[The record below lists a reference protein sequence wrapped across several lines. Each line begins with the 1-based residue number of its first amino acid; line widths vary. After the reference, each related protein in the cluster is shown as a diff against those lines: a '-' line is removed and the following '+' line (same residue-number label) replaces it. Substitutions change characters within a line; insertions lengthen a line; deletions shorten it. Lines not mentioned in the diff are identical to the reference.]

1 MIEQYK
7 ETNISKKKET
17 TFNKTERA
25 LQNLY
30 KYLLKKIKKED
41 FFKKTLMIEKGIFLG
56 YKNGDKTIAKIRLFD
71 FKETETTAFNIN
83 PSLTLLKNQTVY
95 LGYYKDYKNLIL
107 LGIAE
112 KRGGKND
119 WDKKYES
126 RVGESRKN
134 IE

>member
-17 TFNKTERA
+17 TINKTEKV

-30 KYLLKKIKKED
+30 KYFLKKIKGEE
-41 FFKKTLMIEKGIFLG
+41 FFKKTLMIEKGTFLG
-56 YKNGDKTIAKIRLFD
+56 YKNGDKTIAEIKLFD
-71 FKETETTAFNIN
+71 FYETETTAFNIN

-95 LGYYKDYKNLIL
+95 LGYYKDYKNLML

-119 WDKKYES
+119 
-126 RVGESRKN
+126 
-134 IE
+134 